1 MPLSRHRAILGFLI
15 FASII
20 FCPKTFANEDPRED
34 SLSVRLYFEV
44 EKSDAFYSEENRV
57 ALSNFKEQLDSLR
70 ATDGLQINRLVIRP
84 SISPEGP
91 RRVNAKVLKNRE
103 RDILAILRN
112 ELDLDPASAVV
123 EPVTNQFEYAEQ
135 LLRQSGSPNA
145 GRIMRAITSAT
156 DSYYVHRDLL
166 ALDKGRGHIF
176 AEAEAIVFIRER
188 YCDIVVFYTV
198 PETKF
203 EPEIVPE
210 PEHQPEIIPEPQ
222 TVVQSQPQPEPEPE
236 PLPVQNYCVTLK
248 TNVLYDIAT
257 VANLSAEV
265 GFKDHFSVELLATF
279 SPWDIGKPTRMI
291 RTLLFQPEARY
302 YLADGWK
309 GHYFGVHAHCGWYN
323 VALGG
328 KTRFQDKDGKSPLLG
343 AGLTYG
349 YVLPFNEHWGAE
361 FSIGAGYAYLNYDR
375 FYNLPGGARYGTE
388 VKHYF
393 GPTKIGA
400 SIYYRF

>member
-1 MPLSRHRAILGFLI
+1 MPFSKHRAILAFLI

-20 FCPKTFANEDPRED
+20 FCPETFANEDPRGD

-44 EKSDAFYSEENRV
+44 AKSDPFHSEENKA
-57 ALSNFKEQLDSLR
+57 ALADFRQSLDSLR
-70 ATDGLQINRLVIRP
+70 SREGLQINRLVIRP

-91 RRVNAKVLKNRE
+91 RRVNAKVLKARE
-103 RDILAILRN
+103 KDILAILRN

-145 GRIMRAITSAT
+145 GLIMRTITSTT
-156 DSYYVHRDLL
+156 DSYYIRHDLL
-166 ALDKGRGHIF
+166 ALDKGRGHIL
-176 AEAEAIVFIRER
+176 AEAEAVVFIRER

-198 PETKF
+198 PEPKS
-203 EPEIVPE
+203 EPEP
-210 PEHQPEIIPEPQ
+210 QPEIIPEPQ
-222 TVVQSQPQPEPEPE
+222 TVVQPQPQPQPQPESEPE

-265 GFKDHFSVELLATF
+265 GFAKHFSVELLATF
-279 SPWDIGKPTRMI
+279 SPWDMGTPTRMI
-291 RTLLFQPEARY
+291 RTLFFQPEARY

-323 VALGG
+323 VAFGG

-343 AGLTYG
+343 AGFTYG
-349 YVLPFNEHWGAE
+349 YVLPFNKHWGAE

-375 FYNLPGGARYGTE
+375 FYNLPNGARYGTE